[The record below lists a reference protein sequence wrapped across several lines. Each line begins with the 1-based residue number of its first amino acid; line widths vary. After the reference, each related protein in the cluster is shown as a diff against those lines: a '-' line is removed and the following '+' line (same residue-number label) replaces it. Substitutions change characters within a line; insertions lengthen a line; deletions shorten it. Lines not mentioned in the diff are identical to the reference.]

1 MNELVQ
7 NVGEFEGVVIANE
20 PTRTGLRARLSAQPD
35 EATQLSPPTA
45 LTYNLWAMVHQ
56 MVQLQ
61 YFVNRN
67 NNLKTIPTV
76 QKDVGQLCACL
87 RRQKSDLTPSPPH
100 PRIRGASP
108 KYFPLFRPKEFS
120 YER

>member
-20 PTRTGLRARLSAQPD
+20 PTRMDSRARLSVQPD
-35 EATQLSPPTA
+35 DATQLSQPTA
-45 LTYNLWAMVHQ
+45 LSNNLWAMVHQ

-67 NNLKTIPTV
+67 NNLNTIPTV
-76 QKDVGQLCACL
+76 QKDVGQLSAC
-87 RRQKSDLTPSPPH
+87 PSPPKKR
-100 PRIRGASP
+100 PYPLPPPPTYKGGLSKIFTT
-108 KYFPLFRPKEFS
+108 FPSKGVL
-120 YER
+120 

>member
-20 PTRTGLRARLSAQPD
+20 PTRMGLRARLSAQPD
-35 EATQLSPPTA
+35 DATQLSQPTA
-45 LTYNLWAMVHQ
+45 LTNNLLAMVHQ

-61 YFVNRN
+61 YFVNKN
-67 NNLKTIPTV
+67 NNLNTIPTV

-87 RRQKSDLTPSPPH
+87 RRQTSDLSPSPPP
-100 PRIRGASP
+100 PRIRGACP
-108 KYFPLFRPKEFS
+108 KYLPHLRPKELCN
-120 YER
+120 